1 MTTSVETYRNDLLLA
16 LRLRD
21 VPGPRIAEVLAEV
34 ESHVGETREDPRDTF
49 GEPRVYAEE
58 VASALGLA
66 GRGGLGGWLTALRG
80 EAGLVGLLS
89 LAGGWLLP
97 TGLFHLGAGTDGP
110 AGVPA
115 VVLMLLGG
123 LLWLVVGL
131 RLRRPLAATTDR
143 VLDPRSGADMT
154 PAVPWWA
161 SAVLVGA
168 PLTGLVVCLL
178 LGLST
183 R

>member
-21 VPGPRIAEVLAEV
+21 VPGPRIAEALAEV
-34 ESHVGETREDPRDTF
+34 ESHVGETGEDPRETF
-49 GEPRVYAEE
+49 GEPREYAEQ
-58 VASALGLA
+58 VAAVHGLA
-66 GRGGLGGWLTALRG
+66 GRGGSRGWVTALR

-110 AGVPA
+110 AGAPA
-115 VVLMLLGG
+115 VVLVVAGV
-123 LLWLVVGL
+123 LLWVGVGL
-131 RLRRPLAATTDR
+131 RLRRQLTTSDDR
-143 VLDPRSGADMT
+143 VLDPRTGADMA
-154 PAVPWWA
+154 PEIPWWA
-161 SAVLVGA
+161 RAVLVLV
-168 PLTGLVVCLL
+168 PLTGLVLCLV
-178 LGLST
+178 LGLAE

>member
-34 ESHVGETREDPRDTF
+34 ESHVGETAEDPRETF
-49 GEPRVYAEE
+49 GSPGGYAEQ
-58 VASALGLA
+58 VAAALGLA

-80 EAGLVGLLS
+80 EAGLLGLLA

-97 TGLFHLGAGTDGP
+97 TGLFHLGAGTTGP
-110 AGVPA
+110 AGIPA
-115 VVLMLLGG
+115 TALMALGA
-123 LLWLVVGL
+123 LIWLAVGL
-131 RLRRPLAATTDR
+131 RLRLQISGTADR
-143 VLDPRSGADMT
+143 VLDPRTGADMAPAT
-154 PAVPWWA
+154 PRWAGAV
-161 SAVLVGA
+161 SVGA
-168 PLTGLVVCLL
+168 PLTGLVLCYV
-178 LGLST
+178 LGLMT